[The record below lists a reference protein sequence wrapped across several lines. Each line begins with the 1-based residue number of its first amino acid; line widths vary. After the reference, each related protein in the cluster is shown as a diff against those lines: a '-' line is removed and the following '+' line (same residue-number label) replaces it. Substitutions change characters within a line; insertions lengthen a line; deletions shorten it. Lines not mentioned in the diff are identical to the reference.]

1 MILAA
6 IFEILFCFLAEM
18 LMTAVVVLATGAFTL
33 VIELAS
39 YLVASGL
46 IEGTLTLL
54 VRLVDVG
61 LASSARALRAVW
73 EVLR

>member
-6 IFEILFCFLAEM
+6 LFEILFCFLAEM
-18 LMTAVVVLATGAFTL
+18 LITAVLVLAMGTFTF
-33 VIELAS
+33 VMEMAS
-39 YLVASGL
+39 YVLASGL

-54 VRLVDVG
+54 ARLVDVG
-61 LASSARALRAVW
+61 LASIARALRAGS